1 LELEIER
8 VKRDLINAEDQLE
21 GARRDLT
28 KRDLEVAQMVSPL
41 HFGSFC
47 PDLPPRPF
55 LLLVNAP
62 IFDQIS
68 FFPGLRG
75 DCKIMLTP
83 QMDKQRDLENR
94 LSSERQ
100 GRLNLSDKLDEV
112 SKVSY
117 SPWIGLS

>member
-41 HFGSFC
+41 HFWSFC

-55 LLLVNAP
+55 LLLVTAP
-62 IFDQIS
+62 LFGRAPFLLIF
-68 FFPGLRG
+68 G
-75 DCKIMLTP
+75 DVM
-83 QMDKQRDLENR
+83 M
-94 LSSERQ
+94 
-100 GRLNLSDKLDEV
+100 GRC
-112 SKVSY
+112 
-117 SPWIGLS
+117 